1 MDGKNVIFLTTDDT
15 LDPGLMG
22 IWVSRLDAGW
32 QLYANL
38 TGRMPSPLRQFEGK
52 VTIAAVPAYDL
63 TCGAG
68 CGYIG
73 ATGIELA
80 MFYDHNYPELRT
92 HPKAM
97 PHYVFYEMGRNYY
110 TFGDRHSCF
119 ITGFAVFLRYVCMD
133 ALKCEDR
140 DAQTRKVIEGV
151 EPLFSASGLAFLDLF
166 TTATGVGEK
175 VSRIKDGSGKVIDP
189 SDQPVCYASA
199 MLRLRR
205 ENGGDGW
212 VKRFFHE
219 LAACPK
225 SNPGTQEGALNQGWS
240 WLLCSSVA
248 AQKDL
253 SPVFAGDW
261 KLPIA
266 EDTRAALARID
277 WKKKGLTLKEVTE
290 TVTPVWKSLDP
301 SPQTALAEGV
311 PQLVPLPKMLTM
323 GQGSLTLTKSSRI
336 LATSKEVEPPA
347 KVLADEIFLT
357 TGVRLATASG
367 QGTPGDAVLQLD
379 PSLKGEAYTLEV

>member
-1 MDGKNVIFLTTDDT
+1 
-15 LDPGLMG
+15 MG

-32 QLYANL
+32 QVYADL
-38 TGRMPSPLRQFEGK
+38 TGQIPSPSRQFEGK
-52 VTIAAVPAYDL
+52 VTIAAVPAYEL

-68 CGYIG
+68 CGYVG

-80 MFYDHNYPELRT
+80 MFYDNNYPELKA

-119 ITGFAVFLRYVCMD
+119 ITGFAVFMRYVCMD
-133 ALKCEDR
+133 ALKCEDT
-140 DAQTRKVIEGV
+140 DAQTRKVIEEV
-151 EPLFSASGLAFLDLF
+151 EPRFSTSGLPFLDLF
-166 TTATGVGEK
+166 TTIGIGEK
-175 VSRIKDGSGKVIDP
+175 VSRIKDDSGKLIEP

-219 LAACPK
+219 LAAAPA
-225 SNPGTQEGALNQGWS
+225 SNPNTKKGALNQSWH
-240 WLLCSSVA
+240 WLLCASVA

-253 SPVFAGDW
+253 SPVFAGEW

-266 EDTRAALARID
+266 EETRMALVKID
-277 WKKKGLTLKEVTE
+277 WKKKNLSLKEVTG
-290 TVTPVWKSLDP
+290 TVTPAWK
-301 SPQTALAEGV
+301 
-311 PQLVPLPKMLTM
+311 
-323 GQGSLTLTKSSRI
+323 GSDT
-336 LATSKEVEPPA
+336 
-347 KVLADEIFLT
+347 D
-357 TGVRLATASG
+357 
-367 QGTPGDAVLQLD
+367 Q
-379 PSLKGEAYTLEV
+379 

>member
-1 MDGKNVIFLTTDDT
+1 MMIFRHLLLISLALAGSELQADNVVPLQPGGRFDYSKFAFQPESWKQRGLSLQLTPWTGTNVIFLTTKDS

-32 QLYANL
+32 ELYASL
-38 TGRMPSPLRQFEGK
+38 TGRRPSPLREFEGK
-52 VTIAAVPAYDL
+52 VTIAAVPDYDL

-68 CGYIG
+68 CGYVG

-80 MFYDHNYPELRT
+80 MFYDHNYPELKAHT
-92 HPKAM
+92 NAM

-119 ITGFAVFLRYVCMD
+119 ITGFAVFMRYVCMD
-133 ALKCEDR
+133 ALKCEDE
-140 DAQTRKVIEGV
+140 DAPTRKVIEEV
-151 EPLFSASGLAFLDLF
+151 EPRFSTSGLTFLDLF
-166 TTATGVGEK
+166 TTIGMGEK
-175 VSRIKDGSGKVIDP
+175 VSRIKDGSGRIIEP

-212 VKRFFHE
+212 VRRFFHE
-219 LAACPK
+219 LAAAPT
-225 SNPGTQEGALNQGWS
+225 SNPDIKAGALTQSWY

-253 SPVFAGDW
+253 SPVFAGEW

-266 EDTRAALARID
+266 DETRAALGRID
-277 WKKKGLTLKEVTE
+277 WKRKDLTLKQVTE
-290 TVTPVWKSLDP
+290 TVAPVWKGSD
-301 SPQTALAEGV
+301 TAKRQ
-311 PQLVPLPKMLTM
+311 P
-323 GQGSLTLTKSSRI
+323 
-336 LATSKEVEPPA
+336 
-347 KVLADEIFLT
+347 
-357 TGVRLATASG
+357 
-367 QGTPGDAVLQLD
+367 
-379 PSLKGEAYTLEV
+379 

>member
-1 MDGKNVIFLTTDDT
+1 MITTIGVRAPAGLARAVLNKSIRPAFRRLLPLSLILVVACSQAEEAAPLKPGGRFDYSKLAFQPESWKQRGLSLQLTPWTGTNVVFLTTDDK
-15 LDPGLMG
+15 LDQGLMG

-32 QLYANL
+32 QLYADL
-38 TGRMPSPLRQFEGK
+38 TRRVPSPSRQFEGK
-52 VTIAAVPAYDL
+52 VTIAAVPGYDL

-68 CGYIG
+68 CGYVG

-80 MFYDHNYPELRT
+80 MFYDDNYPELKT

-119 ITGFAVFLRYVCMD
+119 ITGFAVFMRYVCMD

-140 DAQTRKVIEGV
+140 DAETRKVIEGV
-151 EPLFSASGLAFLDLF
+151 EPRFSVSGLTFLDLF
-166 TTATGVGEK
+166 TTIGRGEK
-175 VSRIKDGSGKVIDP
+175 ASRIKDESGKVIEP

-212 VKRFFHE
+212 VRRFFRE
-219 LAACPK
+219 LAACPT
-225 SNPGTQEGALNQGWS
+225 SNPDTKEGALRQGWY
-240 WLLCSSVA
+240 WLLCSSEA

-253 SPVFAGDW
+253 SPVFAGEW

-266 EDTRAALARID
+266 EVTRVALERID
-277 WKKKGLTLKEVTE
+277 WKKQGLTLKEVTD
-290 TVTPVWKSLDP
+290 TVAPVWKGPD
-301 SPQTALAEGV
+301 TA
-311 PQLVPLPKMLTM
+311 Q
-323 GQGSLTLTKSSRI
+323 
-336 LATSKEVEPPA
+336 
-347 KVLADEIFLT
+347 
-357 TGVRLATASG
+357 
-367 QGTPGDAVLQLD
+367 
-379 PSLKGEAYTLEV
+379 

>member
-1 MDGKNVIFLTTDDT
+1 LQAADVAPLKPGGQLDYSKFAFQPESWKKRGLSMQLTPWTGRNVVFLTTDDT

-32 QLYANL
+32 QVYSDL
-38 TGRMPSPLRQFEGK
+38 TGRVPSPERQIEGR
-52 VTIAAVPAYDL
+52 VTIAAVPGYDL

-68 CGYIG
+68 CGYVG

-80 MFYDHNYPELRT
+80 MFYDDNYPELKT
-92 HPKAM
+92 HPNAM

-119 ITGFAVFLRYVCMD
+119 ITGFAVFMRYVCMD
-133 ALKCEDR
+133 ALKCEDT

-151 EPLFSASGLAFLDLF
+151 EPRFSGSGLTFLDLF
-166 TTATGVGEK
+166 TNTGKGEK
-175 VSRIKDGSGKVIDP
+175 ASRIKDGSGKIIEP

-212 VKRFFHE
+212 VKRFFHA
-219 LAACPK
+219 LAASPT
-225 SNPGTQEGALNQGWS
+225 SNPDTKKGALNQSWY

-253 SPVFAGDW
+253 SPVFAAEW
-261 KLPIA
+261 KLPIT
-266 EDTRAALARID
+266 EETRVALGRID
-277 WKKKGLTLKEVTE
+277 WKKKDLTLKWVTE
-290 TVTPVWKSLDP
+290 TVAPVWKGSD
-301 SPQTALAEGV
+301 TA
-311 PQLVPLPKMLTM
+311 Q
-323 GQGSLTLTKSSRI
+323 
-336 LATSKEVEPPA
+336 
-347 KVLADEIFLT
+347 
-357 TGVRLATASG
+357 
-367 QGTPGDAVLQLD
+367 
-379 PSLKGEAYTLEV
+379 